1 MLQTLRINSKL
12 RQQQQQTHYNG
23 KKERESFLKKPP
35 KLSFLLKETLQ
46 SCRRDVSAAM
56 LGATSSPPAPCSTP
70 RPKGDGGRQD
80 SECKIAKRR
89 PKTVAGISSRWGG
102 STHREPKPTARRDL
116 CGSGQDKLKVS
127 VLQELPWRTG
137 RPPKLSGKRC
147 CWPLLQW

>member
-1 MLQTLRINSKL
+1 
-12 RQQQQQTHYNG
+12 
-23 KKERESFLKKPP
+23 
-35 KLSFLLKETLQ
+35 
-46 SCRRDVSAAM
+46 M

-89 PKTVAGISSRWGG
+89 PKTVTGISSRWGG

-116 CGSGQDKLKVS
+116 CASGQDKLKVL

-147 CWPLLQW
+147 CWPLPQWWGCSGTPTSTTASPQCCSGASAIPFPLITRVYKAFPPVATLCHAVELLAFSSAP